1 MNSVMKKVALVG
13 CAAAAVLL
21 SSCMSVN
28 NLDRYDFTGSRL
40 AVDMRTPP
48 EPRLNVE
55 YNIDMSSN
63 SALISALSVMTNLAK
78 ANQAHRAREVMQ
90 EALMEVNV
98 PEIIRTESFNACAA
112 ALSAEQAQSRRDA
125 DYVLALQMDEWGI
138 EARSSFSPVSLHIR
152 MLASIYPAGGGDLAW
167 RREVTVDQPAD
178 PDMFGL
184 GDIVGN
190 MVTATVLYNMTEE
203 DLARGFKRLASLTAR
218 RVSREL
224 ENDLDYARFG
234 R

>member
-1 MNSVMKKVALVG
+1 MSSFMKKGALMG
-13 CAAAAVLL
+13 LAAAAVLF
-21 SSCMSVN
+21 SSCMTVN
-28 NLDRYDFTGSRL
+28 NLDRYEFAGSRL

-55 YNIDMSSN
+55 YNITMSS
-63 SALISALSVMTNLAK
+63 SWALLNALSVMTNLAK
-78 ANQAHRAREVMQ
+78 ANQARRAREVMR
-90 EALMEVNV
+90 EALMDVNV
-98 PEIIRTESFNACAA
+98 PEIIRAESFNACAA
-112 ALSAEQAQSRRDA
+112 ALSADQVQSRREA
-125 DYVLALQMDEWGI
+125 DYVLALQIDEWGI

-152 MLASIYPAGGGDLAW
+152 MLASLYPVGGGDLAW

-178 PDMFGL
+178 PDMFGI
-184 GDIVGN
+184 GEIVGN

-203 DLARGFKRLASLTAR
+203 DLARGFTNLASQTAR